1 MAETQYGQR
10 DTPAR
15 IEALIQAALASDHG
29 RRKIAAAQA
38 LLNGQITSGKLSAE
52 SVLEVFKHKVD
63 IAVSNQL
70 SGPCEFAVR
79 FHAYAESGLG
89 EKAAR
94 RLADEFLAR
103 VNVRR

>member
-1 MAETQYGQR
+1 MVDQYGQR

-38 LLNGQITSGKLSAE
+38 LLNGQINSGKINAE
-52 SVLEVFKHKVD
+52 GVVDTFRRKVD
-63 IAVSNQL
+63 IAVSHQL

-79 FHAYAESGLG
+79 FHAYAASGLG

-94 RLADEFLAR
+94 RLADEFLSR
-103 VNVRR
+103 VTLRR

>member
-1 MAETQYGQR
+1 MVEPHGPR

-38 LLNGQITSGKLSAE
+38 WLNAQAGTGKLSADG
-52 SVLEVFKHKVD
+52 VLDKFKRQVD
-63 IAVSNQL
+63 IAVSHQL

-79 FHAYAESGLG
+79 YHAYAASGLA

-94 RLADEFLAR
+94 RLAEEYLAR
-103 VNVRR
+103 STSRR